1 MEAECDREL
10 GLINH
15 LNDQLDLQRLE
26 SSSYPI
32 ITPDALLLQHW
43 LPWVIQPF
51 KIRLQEHQQTLQ
63 INLPS
68 NLLSLF
74 SDGISLKQILVEL
87 LNNACKYTRVGDKIV
102 LTVRHNSSEASA
114 KTIITTSNSADIF
127 ITELPRIF
135 E

>member
-1 MEAECDREL
+1 M
-10 GLINH
+10 
-15 LNDQLDLQRLE
+15 
-26 SSSYPI
+26 
-32 ITPDALLLQHW
+32 LLQHW
-43 LPWVIQPF
+43 LSWVIQPF

-87 LNNACKYTRVGDKIV
+87 LNNACKYTSVGNKIV
-102 LTVRHNSSEASA
+102 LTVRHNSSEASV
-114 KTIITTSNSADIF
+114 KTIITTSNSADIS

-135 E
+135 EKFSRLPIADIWNQGGSRLGLSIV